1 MIVLAGDFA
10 DSKLT
15 SFQILSFTCTYCTLS
30 YDASVIDIN
39 FFFSFLS
46 PTHSHSLSLSH
57 SPFLSLCLTLLSLSS
72 SLSLAFFLPHLFLQ
86 LVLKSLFKTALTA
99 QKIEVRIPVPPNTS
113 GVKIITLK
121 GKAKYKSGE
130 NAIVWK

>member
-1 MIVLAGDFA
+1 MI
-10 DSKLT
+10 LT
-15 SFQILSFTCTYCTLS
+15 LFSPSHFSPSPPPPLSH
-30 YDASVIDIN
+30 
-39 FFFSFLS
+39 
-46 PTHSHSLSLSH
+46 THALSLSAL
-57 SPFLSLCLTLLSLSS
+57 PLSIP
-72 SLSLAFFLPHLFLQ
+72 LAFFLPLLSLQ

-130 NAIVWK
+130 NAIVWKYVHVLLIIMMCSALIWLG